1 MSELLLNTQQF
12 EQLKVH
18 EVPLAGRVL
27 IEASAGTGKT
37 FNITG
42 LYARLVL
49 GASIAPGEP
58 AYNAQKGLLPE
69 GILVVTFTK
78 AATAELKDRI
88 RLRLAQ
94 LTQTFVEQAPV
105 QVNGLDEPFCA
116 EVWSRVVAE
125 QLDPAPL
132 LAQLR
137 LALATLDCAA
147 ISTIHSFCQRLLTEQ
162 AFEAGF
168 DFDR

>member
-1 MSELLLNTQQF
+1 MSEVQHRQPPFQSKFAPLL
-12 EQLKVH
+12 VH
-18 EVPLAGRVL
+18 EVPLAGRNL

-42 LYARLVL
+42 LYARLIL
-49 GASIAPGEP
+49 GASIAPGTP
-58 AYNAQKGLLPE
+58 SYNAQKGLLPE
-69 GILVVTFTK
+69 QILVVTFTK

-105 QVNGLDEPFCA
+105 IVNGTAEPFCA
-116 EVWSRVVAE
+116 DVWSRVQAE
-125 QLDPAPL
+125 QIDPAPL

-147 ISTIHSFCQRLLTEQ
+147 IST
-162 AFEAGF
+162 
-168 DFDR
+168 